1 MRPRTLP
8 IRVAPLPGEALES
21 WLGAVAQ
28 RLDTRWGD
36 LLTAVAPPTKPL
48 CLHRPDLTVYLN
60 PNEAAAIAAAAD
72 TWQATVEAL
81 TLSRYDGHLL
91 TIDRATGCLQSPWT
105 PDRSPKRSPKRSRFC
120 PLCLHESGGRWQLS
134 WRLPWVFTC
143 EEHSCTLA
151 DTCPQCGQFQSVR
164 PRWLS
169 MHEVPQLGRCG
180 TNAKHGGEP
189 QRCEGNLFAAVT
201 TTLRPDHP
209 LARTQTRLS
218 QVLATKLITF
228 GVYGE
233 APTSSLQVLRDIQ
246 MLAARIL
253 SMARVEDVRDL
264 LGPRQLDAITKSL
277 AEVDPKSRSFPNTF
291 AASASALTTGLGI
304 ELALNVLGSATI
316 ADAGVRLRPILKS
329 GQASGRSV
337 KPSSLRSGGVSPV
350 VHAVQLKALANSL
363 APNEQLRYRTAA
375 ASPCYPRQFADA
387 VLCSI
392 PTCLWR
398 DWSFRL
404 SIGNHPPR
412 IMRPVFSLLLL
423 STGRQLS
430 IPTAAR
436 RLGLRPLEAT
446 SSHVITGLHRHRL
459 WTNIS
464 IALIRLADFLS
475 EHPAPIDYQRRR
487 QLDYRGLLPPKRW
500 TQICDE
506 NDLGRRP
513 RAQVGELARSWLFER
528 ISMQPVSRSP
538 FAADIPRAAR
548 LRFKVVALF
557 TSEVIK
563 QLDDAGARFLE
574 QHNVIG
580 EPLTWS
586 PPQSI
591 IADLALPG
599 PNLAAIPIAELQK
612 AVTDT
617 SGSMGQVASHFGVST
632 AVIRYLLESS
642 PPPRPTRTWIRDETQ
657 FDYAKT
663 QLPESELIRLHVHD
677 RLPIKVI
684 AARIGV
690 QPQAV
695 SDLAREYGI
704 QVRSSRLRLPDERTW
719 IYREYVE
726 NQRPITD
733 MAQQIGVDISTLYRR
748 AKIYGIVMCHD
759 PHRRRTPTNVVAEDN

>member
-1 MRPRTLP
+1 M
-8 IRVAPLPGEALES
+8 PGEALES

-28 RLDTRWGD
+28 RLDTWWGD

-60 PNEAAAIAAAAD
+60 PDEAAAIAAATD

-91 TIDRATGCLQSPWT
+91 TIDGVTGCLQSPWT
-105 PDRSPKRSPKRSRFC
+105 PNRFPKRSPKRSRFC
-120 PLCLHESGGRWQLS
+120 PLCLRASGGRWQLS

-169 MHEVPQLGRCG
+169 MHEVPQLGQCG
-180 TNAKHGGEP
+180 MNAKHGGEP
-189 QRCEGNLFAAVT
+189 QRCHGNLLEAVT
-201 TTLRPDHP
+201 TTLRPHHP

-233 APTSSLQVLRDIQ
+233 APTSSLQVLRDLH

-253 SMARVEDVRDL
+253 SMARAEDVHDL
-264 LGPRQLDAITKSL
+264 LGPRQLDSITESL
-277 AEVDPKSRSFPNTF
+277 AEVDPSSRSFPTSF
-291 AASASALTTGLGI
+291 AARASALTTGLGI
-304 ELALNVLGSATI
+304 ELALNVVGCATI
-316 ADAGVRLRPILKS
+316 EDASARLRPIFKS
-329 GQASGRSV
+329 GQASGRIV
-337 KPSSLRSGGVSPV
+337 KPSALRFGGVSPV
-350 VHAVQLKALANSL
+350 MHAVQLKALANSL

-375 ASPCYPRQFADA
+375 AFPCYPRQFTEA
-387 VLCSI
+387 VLRGI

-404 SIGNHPPR
+404 TVGNHPLR
-412 IMRPVFSLLLL
+412 LMRPLLSLLLL

-430 IPTAAR
+430 MPTAAR
-436 RLGLRPLEAT
+436 RLGSRPMDPT
-446 SSHVITGLHRHRL
+446 SWHILASLHGHPL
-459 WTNIS
+459 WTNVS
-464 IALIRLADFLS
+464 VALIRLADYLS
-475 EHPAPIDYQRRR
+475 EHPSPIDYQRRR
-487 QLDYRGLLPPKRW
+487 QLDYRGLLPPERW

-513 RAQVGELARSWLFER
+513 RAQTGELARSWLFER

-548 LRFKVVALF
+548 LRSKVVAMF
-557 TSEVIK
+557 TSEVIEE
-563 QLDDAGARFLE
+563 LDDAGARFLE
-574 QHNVIG
+574 QHNVFG
-580 EPLTWS
+580 EPVTWS

-591 IADLALPG
+591 IADLVLPG
-599 PNLAAIPIAELQK
+599 PNPAAISIAELHE

-617 SGSMGQVASHFGVST
+617 SASMTEVASRFGVSI
-632 AVIRYLLESS
+632 AVLRYLLESS
-642 PPPRPTRTWIRDETQ
+642 PPPRPTRTWIRDQTQ
-657 FDYAKT
+657 FEYAQS
-663 QLPESELIRLHVHD
+663 QLPESELIRLHVQD

-684 AARIGV
+684 ATRIGV

-695 SDLAREYGI
+695 SDLARKYEI
-704 QVRSSRLRLPDERTW
+704 QVRSSRFRLPDERDW

-726 NQRPITD
+726 KQRPITD
-733 MAQQIGVDISTLYRR
+733 MAQQLGVDISTLYRR
-748 AKIYGIVMCHD
+748 AKIYGIAMCHD
-759 PHRRRTPTNVVAEDN
+759 PHRRRGPRNVAADDKP